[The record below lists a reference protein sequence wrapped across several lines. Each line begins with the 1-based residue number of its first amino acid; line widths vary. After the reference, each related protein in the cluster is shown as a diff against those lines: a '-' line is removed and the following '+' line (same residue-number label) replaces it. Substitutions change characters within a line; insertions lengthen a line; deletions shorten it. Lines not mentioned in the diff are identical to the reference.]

1 MRKRRGFAT
10 AGAPD
15 RYGVLMSIGSGIA
28 LIVIGAIL
36 AFAVNVQVDFVD
48 LDLIGYLLMGAGV
61 LILIIGLVLLA
72 RRRESVSTTR
82 SAVDPASG
90 EAVTR
95 RTTSTNDDP
104 LV

>member
-1 MRKRRGFAT
+1 
-10 AGAPD
+10 
-15 RYGVLMSIGSGIA
+15 MSIGSGIA
-28 LIVIGAIL
+28 LFVIGAIL
-36 AFAVNVQVDFVD
+36 AFAVNVQVEWVN
-48 LDLIGYLLMGAGV
+48 LQLIGFLLMGAGA
-61 LILIIGLVLLA
+61 IIFIIGLVLMV

-104 LV
+104 LI